1 MLSRRCV
8 MQTHPL
14 HVTHGRER
22 ALDIRSELFA
32 FGDVLDVFV
41 TGDPD
46 VLVVACSGRPHPA
59 EWLRVLH
66 AAGYEIPVRR
76 RARSPQLLL
85 NVVDSVS

>member
-1 MLSRRCV
+1 

-14 HVTHGRER
+14 DVTHGRER

-46 VLVVACSGRPHPA
+46 VLVVACVGRPRPA
-59 EWLRVLH
+59 EWLRVLRT
-66 AAGYEIPVRR
+66 AGYEIPVRR
-76 RARSPQLLL
+76 HARSPQLLL
-85 NVVDSVS
+85 DVVDSVS

>member
-14 HVTHGRER
+14 HVTHARER
-22 ALDIRSELFA
+22 ALEIRTELFA
-32 FGDVLDVFV
+32 FGDVLDVFA

-46 VLVVACSGRPHPA
+46 VVVVACSGRPHPA
-59 EWLRVLH
+59 EWLRVLR
-66 AAGYEIPVRR
+66 AAGYEIPGRR
-76 RARSPQLLL
+76 RARAPQLLW

>member
-1 MLSRRCV
+1 

-32 FGDVLDVFV
+32 FGEVLDVFV

-46 VLVVACSGRPHPA
+46 VLVVACSGRPRPA
-59 EWLRVLH
+59 EWLRVLRT
-66 AAGYEIPVRR
+66 AGYEIPVRLH
-76 RARSPQLLL
+76 ARSPQLLW